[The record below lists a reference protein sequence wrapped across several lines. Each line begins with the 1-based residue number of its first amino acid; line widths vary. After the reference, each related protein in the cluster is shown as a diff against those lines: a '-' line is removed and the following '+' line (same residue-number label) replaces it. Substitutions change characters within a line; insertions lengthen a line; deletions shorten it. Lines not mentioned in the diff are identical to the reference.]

1 MLSKEEK
8 RNYYNN
14 TLNYVVNNKT
24 VNVNN
29 IVDGIFNKT
38 LTMFLYN
45 NLPDTL
51 PIEEIEKILQLNG
64 TGFITKIDEKI
75 VILQGSYN
83 YEKVDIYNRPYEIN
97 CYLPNKRKYQTF
109 KIDDGVI
116 IKNDYLERGLLPIF
130 KKWGYLINESEITL
144 IMANKFKRMIK
155 TFIANDDPTAE
166 SVKRYLNKID
176 NGETSLII
184 GNILYDSIK
193 VDGETNS
200 NTLHELIEYDNYIKS
215 ELYKEIGLYSNDNM
229 KKERLVTSEIE
240 TGLNSIYPLVDNML
254 NCRKQAITKVNEK
267 YNTNITVEFT
277 SSWEYRLNL
286 GDNLTNKDI
295 KDDEQMETIPTEDK
309 GKQGE
314 NIPPKDEEQ
323 EQGGQ

>member
-1 MLSKEEK
+1 MLSKDEK
-8 RNYYNN
+8 RNFYNN
-14 TLNYVVNNKT
+14 SLTYSTTNKT
-24 VNVNN
+24 ENVNN
-29 IVDGIFNKT
+29 IVDGILNKT
-38 LTMFLYN
+38 LTMFLYD
-45 NLPDTL
+45 NLPDSL

-64 TGFITKIDEKI
+64 TGFITMIDDKM
-75 VILQGSYN
+75 VILKGTYN

-97 CYLPNKRKYQTF
+97 CYLPDKRKYEVF
-109 KIDDGVI
+109 NISDGVI

-144 IMANKFKRMIK
+144 TIANRFKRMVK

-166 SVKRYLNKID
+166 SVKAYLNKID

-184 GNILYDSIK
+184 GNILWDSIK

-229 KKERLVTSEIE
+229 KKERLVKSEVE
-240 TGLNSIYPLVDNML
+240 NGLNSIYPLVDNML
-254 NCRKQAITKVNEK
+254 NSRIEAIKKVNEK
-267 YNTNITVEFT
+267 YNTNISVEFT

-286 GDNLTNKDI
+286 GENLTSEDVPE
-295 KDDEQMETIPTEDK
+295 DE
-309 GKQGE
+309 GE
-314 NIPPKDEEQ
+314 PNE
-323 EQGGQ
+323 